1 MTLARRAKR
10 RDTTEKAIIAAL
22 RTVGAQVIQCD
33 AFDLLVIHRGHVHM
47 LECKTGKEP
56 LTARQERL
64 LADGWPLHIV
74 RDVEQA
80 LRAVGAKE

>member
-1 MTLARRAKR
+1 MSLGRHAKR
-10 RDTTEKAIIAAL
+10 RDQSEAAIVQAL
-22 RTVGAQVIQCD
+22 RQVGAQVIQCD
-33 AFDLLVIHRGHVHM
+33 AFDLLVIYQGHTFM

-64 LADGWPLHIV
+64 LADGWPLHVV

-80 LRAVGAKE
+80 LKAIGAL